1 MTLVL
6 WVEAD
11 DGGKALHHGTV
22 RQRDRGWES
31 EKESDERENEKKKMK
46 VFFLIIVFLIFFN
59 YPKKKKNDI
68 VLTHLTAIDN
78 WGLTEY
84 RIDNNW
90 KFEDWNDKIEN

>member
-22 RQRDRGWES
+22 RQRDRECES
-31 EKESDERENEKKKMK
+31 KKESDERENEKKKWRF
-46 VFFLIIVFLIFFN
+46 FFLIIVFLIFFN
-59 YPKKKKNDI
+59 YPKKKNDI

-90 KFEDWNDKIEN
+90 KFEDWNDKTEN